1 MLFRA
6 LKQKGWHGALLC
18 EQDLV
23 GEDFDSKE
31 NGDPQQDLTR
41 DDVLTRLLAFIKAK
55 EFDFIIMGPPCETFS
70 HAREKKP
77 GSRPLHSFSK
87 LYGLARS
94 GLHSWEYEQLRIGN
108 LWPSEMLKPVAL
120 STTSE
125 VVPHLDPLE

>member
-41 DDVLTRLLAFIKAK
+41 DDVLTGLLTDIKAK
-55 EFDFIIMGPPCETFS
+55 EFDLLITDPCETFR
-70 HAREKKP
+70 HA
-77 GSRPLHSFSK
+77 
-87 LYGLARS
+87 
-94 GLHSWEYEQLRIGN
+94 
-108 LWPSEMLKPVAL
+108 
-120 STTSE
+120 
-125 VVPHLDPLE
+125 